1 MKLSARTLPRFAP
14 AVICGM
20 AAWSVILVA
29 QAGAVTIA
37 DTIVPQLMAPQPSA
51 GIKPNPANGSRRV
64 ALIIGNAAYRPSLTP
79 GTTWPVLT
87 NPLNDVTLIENAFR
101 ADGFEVTPL
110 IDGTHDAMLRG
121 ITDFKART
129 AGAKTVVIYYAGH
142 GFEYAGRNYLVP
154 VDAPVEVSSSDL
166 SNRFIDLDQLTS
178 AAVQSNGLTLLFLD
192 ACRTAGPV
200 VTVDNGA
207 DDLTPHTSID
217 LALPTRSDAAGAQ
230 VAVFY
235 STALGQPAFDSA
247 PASGANSPFAWNVA
261 HMLRAPHIGL
271 STFFQ
276 AVTFEVERQ
285 THDMRPLQQPYVYSS
300 VSDDGGFYFADPLN
314 QPVDAKSGN
323 ATSQSPPLAKLL
335 KDRQTVDENVLAPL
349 VLANYSPAQIEA
361 QANGGDPLASYMLGY
376 FYEYGVGVPQDLNKA
391 RTWLEQAAKSGD
403 PGAELELGFFLSD
416 PPLRTS
422 ALSAADKARALS
434 LYEAAAAQNYAKAKT
449 FLGIALL
456 NGKLGPR
463 DSRRA
468 VALYR
473 QAAAGG
479 HADALYELA
488 ILSRDQQWAS
498 DPEFKLDIRDFTK
511 GLAALSLAGDTT
523 ANAFLCRIAWAG
535 PGVAADLGD
544 CTIGAQGGDPYAEAY
559 LASYYHSAGTSPDL
573 DYLARHWTRLALAQ
587 SSILPSDIT
596 CRLPSF
602 SYLPSSSGST
612 LIGSSTC
619 DPRVPAS

>member
-1 MKLSARTLPRFAP
+1 MRLSARTLRRIAP
-14 AVICGM
+14 ALICLS
-20 AAWSVILVA
+20 AVWWVLLVA
-29 QAGAVTIA
+29 EAGAVTVA
-37 DTIVPQLMAPQPSA
+37 DTFVPQLMTPQAPEA
-51 GIKPNPANGSRRV
+51 VAPNPANARRRV
-64 ALIIGNAAYRPSLTP
+64 ALIIGNAAYRPGTTP
-79 GTTWPVLT
+79 GTTWPALI

-110 IDGTHDAMLRG
+110 IDGTHDAMIRG
-121 ITDFKART
+121 ITDFDARA

-154 VDAPVEVSSSDL
+154 VDAPVQVSSSEL

-200 VTVDNGA
+200 VTVDGGA
-207 DDLTPHTSID
+207 GDLAPHTSID

-247 PASGANSPFAWNVA
+247 PSSGANSPFAWNVA
-261 HMLRAPHIGL
+261 QMLRAPHIDL

-300 VSDDGGFYFADPLN
+300 VTDDGGFYFADPLN
-314 QPVDAKSGN
+314 QPFHVTVGGG
-323 ATSQSPPLAKLL
+323 TSKPPPLAKLL
-335 KDRQTVDENVLAPL
+335 RDRQTVDENVLAPR
-349 VLANYSPAQIEA
+349 VLENYSPAEIEV
-361 QANGGDPLASYMLGY
+361 QAKGGDPLAGYMLGY
-376 FYEYGVGVPQDLNKA
+376 FYEFGVGVPQDLNKA
-391 RTWLEQAAKSGD
+391 RAWLERAAASDD
-403 PGAELELGFFLSD
+403 PGAELELGFFLSN
-416 PPLRTS
+416 PLRTPTP
-422 ALSAADKARALS
+422 SAADKVRALS

-449 FLGIALL
+449 YLGNALL
-456 NGKLGPR
+456 NGTLGPS

-473 QAAAGG
+473 QAAVGG

-488 ILSRDQQWAS
+488 ILSRNQQWAS

-559 LASYYHSAGTSPDL
+559 LASYYHSAGASADL

-587 SSILPSDIT
+587 SSVLPPDIT
-596 CRLPSF
+596 CRLRGF
-602 SYLPSSSGST
+602 GYVSSTSGAMQSGS
-612 LIGSSTC
+612 SNC
-619 DPRVPAS
+619 DAPVPAS